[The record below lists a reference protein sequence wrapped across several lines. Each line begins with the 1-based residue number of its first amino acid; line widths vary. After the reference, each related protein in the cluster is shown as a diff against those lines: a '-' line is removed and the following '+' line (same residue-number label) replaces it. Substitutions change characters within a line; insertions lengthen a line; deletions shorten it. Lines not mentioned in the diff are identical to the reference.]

1 MKISN
6 TSKRL
11 QEIMKEKNYRQ
22 VDILNICEPYC
33 KKFNIKLNKN
43 DLSQYVNGK
52 VEPGQE
58 KLSILSLALDV
69 SEVWLMG
76 YDVPK
81 ARNSIISVNHKNIS
95 DEILYAINILANAS
109 GYDFSFFANQF
120 QITYNDCIIKLSPNE
135 VDDLAESS
143 IEQIDFVMKS
153 IITNRLKDNKF
164 PIRSD
169 LNIKSYELNA
179 AHELTGYSKAD
190 EKHDNDIMD
199 DDDEWK

>member
-1 MKISN
+1 MKISS

-11 QEIMKEKNYRQ
+11 SEIMKENNYRQ

-58 KLSILSLALDV
+58 KLSILSLALNV

-81 ARNSIISVNHKNIS
+81 SRNSIISTPHANIS

-109 GYDFSFFANQF
+109 GYDFSFFANHF
-120 QITYNDCIIKLSPNE
+120 QIIYNDCIIKLSPKE
-135 VDDLAESS
+135 VDDLAKSS
-143 IEQIDFVMKS
+143 IEQIEFVMKS

-164 PIRSD
+164 PIQLD
-169 LNIKSYELNA
+169 LNLENGELNA
-179 AHELTGYSKAD
+179 AHSLDNATNEEKAND
-190 EKHDNDIMD
+190 EDIMN
-199 DDDEWK
+199 DENF

>member
-120 QITYNDCIIKLSPNE
+120 
-135 VDDLAESS
+135 
-143 IEQIDFVMKS
+143 
-153 IITNRLKDNKF
+153 ITNRLKDNKF

>member
-1 MKISN
+1 MEVMLMKISS

-11 QEIMKEKNYRQ
+11 SEIMKENNYRQ

-58 KLSILSLALDV
+58 KLSILSLALNV

-81 ARNSIISVNHKNIS
+81 SRNSIISTPHANIS

-109 GYDFSFFANQF
+109 GYDFSP
-120 QITYNDCIIKLSPNE
+120 KE
-135 VDDLAESS
+135 VDDLAKSS
-143 IEQIDFVMKS
+143 IEQIEFVMKS

-164 PIRSD
+164 PIQLD
-169 LNIKSYELNA
+169 LNLENGKLNA
-179 AHELTGYSKAD
+179 AHSLDNATSEEKAND
-190 EKHDNDIMD
+190 ENIMND
-199 DDDEWK
+199 ENF